1 MHKQD
6 QINLLLAKLESLL
19 KRQESFSKET
29 EALREELM
37 QLKATTSTKVEE
49 NPETYIE
56 VGVEQENSNEEV
68 IREEAIKVH
77 QAHTQRSIHK
87 KLIRDVQNGVIGGVC
102 AGVANYLGTY
112 RFLIR
117 LIWSIASLF
126 FGVGLLLYI
135 VLWIAMPKAKREKNS
150 LAATQIPEKKQT
162 KHKTN
167 IPDQLPKLDIKLEKF
182 IGENILSKI
191 GIVILII
198 GVAIG
203 TKYSIEHDLIS
214 PLTRV
219 ILGYLVGLGL
229 LGLGI
234 KLKKAYKNF
243 SAVLVSGSMTILY
256 FMTYAAYSFYQ
267 LFPQILAFTL
277 MVVFTVFAVIAA
289 LNYKNQIIAHIGLVG
304 AYAVPFLLSE
314 NSENI
319 SVLFSYMT
327 IINIGILMIA
337 LKKYWKQLYFS
348 SFSISWLIFISWY
361 VSNFNVEEHF
371 GTALIFSLVFFVI
384 FYITFIA
391 FKLLKSEKFVLVDIL
406 LLLANSFIFY
416 GVGYSVL
423 SSHEFGN
430 EYLGVFTLCN
440 AVLHFIVSVIIY
452 RQKLADKNLFYLV
465 SGLVLVFITMAI
477 PVQLDG
483 NWVTLLWVGEAA
495 LLFWIG
501 RTKTNPVYEYISYS
515 LMILAIFSICH
526 DWLEGYNYPYFKNI
540 STSITPLFNIHFL
553 TSLLF
558 VGSFGFIYWLDKNKQ
573 FKSPLKK
580 QWVNIISFVIP
591 AVIIGSLYT
600 ALRLELEN
608 YWYNLYSASELKL
621 GEYEVIYNY
630 DLLHFK
636 VIWVLN
642 YTMLFLSA
650 LTLINAYKLRDRSL
664 GLINLC
670 LNAIVIIVFLTHGLY
685 VLSELRESYLLES
698 MSEYYEISS
707 FHIWIRYISFAFLAI
722 TLFASSK
729 CIRSTFMDVDLS
741 LVFDLAVQVSI
752 LWIASS
758 ELINLMDLSGYSET
772 YKLGLSI
779 LWGVYS
785 LLLISYGIW
794 QNKKH
799 FRIGAIALFS
809 VTLIKLFFYDISH
822 LNTISKTIVFVSLGI
837 LLLIISF
844 LYNKF
849 KHKITDDI
857 ED

>member
-1 MHKQD
+1 MHNQD

-37 QLKATTSTKVEE
+37 QLKGTTSTKSEE
-49 NPETYIE
+49 KTKTYFE
-56 VGVEQENSNEEV
+56 DAVAQESINEEA

-77 QAHTQRSIHK
+77 EAHTQQRIHK
-87 KLIRDVQNGVIGGVC
+87 KLKRDVQYGVIGGVC

-117 LIWSIASLF
+117 LIWSISSLF

-135 VLWIAMPKAKREKNS
+135 VLWIAIPKAKREKIS
-150 LAATQIPEKKQT
+150 FTDTQVPEKKQT
-162 KHKTN
+162 KQKAN
-167 IPDQLPKLDIKLEKF
+167 VSGQLPKLDIKLEKF

-203 TKYSIEHDLIS
+203 SKYSIEHDLIS

-229 LGLGI
+229 LGLGM

-267 LFPQILAFTL
+267 LFPQILAFAL

-327 IINIGILMIA
+327 IINIGILVIA
-337 LKKYWKQLYFS
+337 FKKYWKQLYFS

-361 VSNFNVEEHF
+361 VSNFNLEEHL
-371 GTALIFSLVFFVI
+371 GTALIFSLVFFAI
-384 FYITFIA
+384 FYTTFIA
-391 FKLLKSEKFVLVDIL
+391 FKLLKSEKFELVDIL

-440 AVLHFIVSVIIY
+440 AVLHFMVSVIIY

-465 SGLVLVFITMAI
+465 SGLVLVFVTMAI

-501 RTKTNPVYEYISYS
+501 RTKANPVYEYISYP
-515 LMILAIFSICH
+515 LMILAIFSMCH
-526 DWLEGYNYPYFKNI
+526 DWWEAYNYQYFKNI
-540 STSITPLFNIHFL
+540 STSFTPLFNIHFL

-558 VGSFGFIYWLDKNKQ
+558 VGSFGLIYWLDKNKQ
-573 FKSPLKK
+573 FKSPLKE
-580 QWVNIISFVIP
+580 QWVNIMSFMIP
-591 AVIIGSLYT
+591 AVIIGSLYV

-608 YWYNLYSASELKL
+608 YWYNLYSASKLKL
-621 GEYEVIYNY
+621 GEYEVVYNY
-630 DLLHFK
+630 DLLQFK

-642 YTMLFLSA
+642 YSMLFLSA
-650 LTLINAYKLRDRSL
+650 LSLINTYKLRDRSL

-670 LNAIVIIVFLTHGLY
+670 LNAVVIVVFLTHGLY

-707 FHIWIRYISFAFLAI
+707 FHIWIRYISFAFLAV
-722 TLFASSK
+722 TLFTSSK
-729 CIRSTFMDVDLS
+729 CIRQTFMDVDLS
-741 LVFDLAVQVSI
+741 LVFDLLVQVSI

-758 ELINLMDLSGYSET
+758 ELINLMDIAGYSET

-785 LLLISYGIW
+785 LVLISYGIW

-857 ED
+857 EA

>member
-150 LAATQIPEKKQT
+150 LAAPQIPEKKHT